1 MILNGARDF
10 AAVLEERKPPEVL
23 DAEWRPAEP
32 EGIPLELMD
41 HPQNVRGEQQQR
53 ARTWARMKRKIFSGL
68 CGVSF
73 LVLLGFTGSMDQGGD
88 LGTGMAG
95 MAASLGG
102 MILFGTLAGIIEW

>member
-1 MILNGARDF
+1 MLNGARDF
-10 AAVLEERKPPEVL
+10 AAVLEERKPLLEVL

-32 EGIPLELMD
+32 EGIPLELMA
-41 HPQNVRGEQQQR
+41 HPQNVRGEQQQK
-53 ARTWARMKRKIFSGL
+53 ARTWARMKRKIFAGL

-73 LVLLGFTGSMDQGGD
+73 LVLLGFTGSMDQGRD
-88 LGTGMAG
+88 LVTGAAG